1 MATKA
6 ERFRYEVERSGGPK
20 PQPKKKLRN
29 KKSAGTL
36 SSQASPRER
45 KAVVAFEE
53 TPPGVPPSR
62 KSTRQSKN
70 RQKGAVPLT
79 GRTLLSK
86 STPEARHGLGP
97 ARLRA
102 PR

>member
-6 ERFRYEVERSGGPK
+6 ERFRYAVERSGGPK
-20 PQPKKKLRN
+20 PQPKKLRN
-29 KKSAGTL
+29 KKRAGTI
-36 SSQASPRER
+36 SAQAPPRGR

>member
-6 ERFRYEVERSGGPK
+6 ERFRYEVERSGGSK
-20 PQPKKKLRN
+20 PQPKKLRN
-29 KKSAGTL
+29 KKRTGATSA
-36 SSQASPRER
+36 QAPPRGR

-70 RQKGAVPLT
+70 HQKGAVPLT

-86 STPEARHGLGP
+86 TTPGARHNLGP
-97 ARLRA
+97 ARRRS